1 MSADDRGP
9 DSGDDPRLEKIEPA
23 LPRVNQDVVKED
35 TDSPALHPSFYVV
48 IWISLSSSVI
58 LFNKW
63 ILDSQEFRYPVLLTA
78 WHLLFAT
85 AMTQIMARTTTLLD
99 GRKNAQAHFDEKKT
113 LSDYKQATTPVAVL
127 VTSWFFGVQK
137 PNMGV
142 LFNVSFIVIGV
153 VLASFGEIKFVMLG
167 FLFQCGGIMFEAVRL
182 VMVQRL
188 LNSPDSKMDPLVSLY
203 YFAPVCTVFNGLIAL
218 AWEVPKVSMTE
229 VHKVGLHNF
238 ALNAMVAFALNVSV
252 VFLIGKTSSLVLTL
266 CGVLKDILL
275 VAASMMIWGTVVT
288 PLQFIGYAIALGG
301 LVYYKLGGE
310 QVRTHLEMDNQRW
323 RSMSSRRPF
332 LWRMLMFIIAFCMVY
347 ALVDILAPSYTP
359 KYDSERVS
367 AAYLAAKERYKD
379 GGANIPN
386 EG

>member
-1 MSADDRGP
+1 MSADNRAP
-9 DSGDDPRLEKIEPA
+9 DSGDDPRLEKIEPS
-23 LPRVNQDVVKED
+23 LPKVNQDVEKED
-35 TDSPALHPSFYVV
+35 ADSPALHPSVYVV

-78 WHLLFAT
+78 WHLFFAT
-85 AMTQIMARTTTLLD
+85 VMTQIMARTTSLLD
-99 GRKNAQAHFDEKKT
+99 GRKNVRMNTRIVAFIQMLK
-113 LSDYKQATTPVAVL
+113 ATTPVAVL
-127 VTSWFFGVQK
+127 VTGWFFGIQK
-137 PNMGV
+137 PNMRV

-153 VLASFGEIKFVMLG
+153 VLASFGEIKFVMIG

-218 AWEVPKVSMTE
+218 AWEVPKVTMPE
-229 VHKVGLHNF
+229 IHKVGLHNF

-275 VAASMMIWGTVVT
+275 VAASMMIWGTIVT

-310 QVRTHLEMDNQRW
+310 QVRTHMEAASQRW
-323 RSMSSRRPF
+323 RSMSSRRPL
-332 LWRMLMFIIAFCMVY
+332 LWRVFMFIVAFCVVY
-347 ALVDILAPSYTP
+347 MLVGVLAPSYAP
-359 KYDSERVS
+359 KYDPEAVS
-367 AAYLAAKERYKD
+367 AAYMAAKERYKN
-379 GGANIPN
+379 GGANIPKDD
-386 EG
+386 